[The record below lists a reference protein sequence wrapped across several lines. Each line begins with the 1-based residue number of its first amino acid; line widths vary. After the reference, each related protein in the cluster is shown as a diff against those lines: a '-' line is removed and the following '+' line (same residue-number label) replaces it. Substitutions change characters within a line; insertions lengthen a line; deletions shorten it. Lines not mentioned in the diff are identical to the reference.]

1 MSTSMFGRFAHFR
14 VFSTFQPRY
23 VRPLPQPAI
32 QLFGSLDLF
41 CLKHSRLFSVYNVV
55 LSGCSFLLRSDLA
68 ASAGRGQA
76 FSERLV
82 DYENINEW
90 VDGHKL
96 APIRRKKGTTQKRMS
111 LRKLIKKFVN
121 TQLEQLKKINNNWH
135 QIRIIMI

>member
-55 LSGCSFLLRSDLA
+55 LSGCSFPLRSDLA
-68 ASAGRGQA
+68 TSAGRGQA

-82 DYENINEW
+82 DYENINEL